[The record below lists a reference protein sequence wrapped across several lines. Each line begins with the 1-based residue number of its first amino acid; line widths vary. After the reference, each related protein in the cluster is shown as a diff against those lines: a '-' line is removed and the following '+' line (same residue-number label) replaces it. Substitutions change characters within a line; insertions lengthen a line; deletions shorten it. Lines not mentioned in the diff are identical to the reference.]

1 MMPNF
6 SKDETYTGTLV
17 YSGETY
23 RFVFSHEKLKLLPNA
38 EEKNPLNWLFD
49 LKKLPDGSY
58 TWKTPPRIEEEL
70 LVGNCYETSNKIIFL
85 PQKNSFVSR
94 QNSLLLIDL
103 EAYIIYRYDRGTVGK
118 VSFSGPEIDCIH
130 PLRQALEYIVDAE
143 EFVNKGS
150 FAIKAREFDFTTT
163 PTETFTV
170 NGKEVGVHFGISR
183 EITTRID
190 RPPVT
195 LSSNLVFEF
204 QETDDWQF
212 ILRLW
217 YIAKEFLQFL
227 CRRKNICLDNMELF
241 APDGNGKYDEFATL
255 YVTRNK
261 AETDIDA
268 LTSGRFI
275 SQRHIAGATGAILS
289 DIANNQMYLRHLPAS
304 YSERGQVDAARFVMV
319 TAAFEWEFKRLYP
332 QGVPKT
338 QKRKEAE
345 ERVFAQ
351 IEALKESSH
360 GVEKAIYK
368 SLLKSIER
376 YLSLENKI
384 EIIGKDLSE
393 ILDVFGKQIYEL
405 NDLQLSYSETG
416 KRLGSQRN
424 DFAHGNLDHDF
435 KVESL
440 LDVAF
445 LEKVIYAMQL
455 KIAGVE
461 DWKIQSAVN
470 ELFQCRL
477 RLKEQ

>member
-1 MMPNF
+1 MPKF

-23 RFVFSHEKLKLLPNA
+23 RFVFSHEELKLLPNV
-38 EEKNPLNWLFD
+38 EDKNPLNWLFD

-85 PQKNSFVSR
+85 PKKNSYISR

-103 EAYIIYRYDRGTVGK
+103 TAYIIYRYERGTVGK

-130 PLRQALEYIVDAE
+130 PIRQALEYTVDAE
-143 EFVNKGS
+143 EFVNNGVFK
-150 FAIKAREFDFTTT
+150 IKARDFDFTTT
-163 PTETFTV
+163 STENFTV
-170 NGKEVGVHFGISR
+170 NGKEVGAYFGVSR

-204 QETDDWQF
+204 QETDDWWF
-212 ILRLW
+212 VLGLW
-217 YIAKEFLQFL
+217 YVAKEFLQFL
-227 CRRKNICLDNMELF
+227 CRRDNVCLDNMELF
-241 APDGNGKYDEFATL
+241 APDGKGKYDAFATL
-255 YVTRNK
+255 YVTGNK
-261 AETDIDA
+261 TETEIDA

-275 SQRHIAGATGAILS
+275 SQWHIAGATGAILS

-304 YSERGQVDAARFVMV
+304 YSQRGQVDAARFVMV

-345 ERVFAQ
+345 ENVFKQ
-351 IEALKESSH
+351 IKALKDSSR
-360 GVEKAIYK
+360 GETKSIYK
-368 SLLKSIER
+368 SLLKNVER

-384 EIIGKDLSE
+384 EIIGKDYSE
-393 ILDVFGKQIYEL
+393 ILDIFGKSLYEL
-405 NDLQLSYSETG
+405 HGMQLSYSAIG
-416 KRLGSQRN
+416 KRLGAQRN

-435 KVESL
+435 NDETL
-440 LDVAF
+440 LDIVF
-445 LEKVIYAMQL
+445 LERIIYAMQL
-455 KIAGVE
+455 KIAGVQNKE
-461 DWKIQSAVN
+461 IQSAIN
-470 ELFQCRL
+470 ELFQCNL

>member
-23 RFVFSHEKLKLLPNA
+23 RFVFSHEELKLLPKV
-38 EEKNPLNWLFD
+38 EDKNPLNWLFD

-85 PQKNSFVSR
+85 PKKNSYISR

-103 EAYIIYRYDRGTVGK
+103 TAYIIYRYERGTVGK

-130 PLRQALEYIVDAE
+130 PIRQALEYTVDAE
-143 EFVNKGS
+143 EFVNNGVFK
-150 FAIKAREFDFTTT
+150 IKARDFDFTTT
-163 PTETFTV
+163 STENFTV
-170 NGKEVGVHFGISR
+170 NGKEVGAYFGISR

-204 QETDDWQF
+204 QKTDDWQF

-227 CRRKNICLDNMELF
+227 CRRKDICLDNMELF
-241 APDGNGKYDEFATL
+241 APDGDGKYDEFATL
-255 YVTRNK
+255 YVTGNK

-360 GVEKAIYK
+360 GAEKAIYK
-368 SLLKSIER
+368 SLLKNIER

-384 EIIGKDLSE
+384 EIVGKDFSE